1 MVVDVTKNFAEHHKV
16 TCENGQ
22 VKRDVVTRTE
32 ETRKAVVR
40 AMGGSLDFTLK
51 IGNTTWSKSAAGF
64 STTTLYNTYAG
75 SINPEAVLAEFEV
88 TGWEPTLNNISVTV
102 DGKDNLGIYEIGIP
116 KAGDF
121 PMMMAFDLDHEW
133 SNERVSIP
141 ASWLS
146 AR

>member
-51 IGNTTWSKSAAGF
+51 IGNTTWSKSA
-64 STTTLYNTYAG
+64 
-75 SINPEAVLAEFEV
+75 
-88 TGWEPTLNNISVTV
+88 
-102 DGKDNLGIYEIGIP
+102 
-116 KAGDF
+116 
-121 PMMMAFDLDHEW
+121 
-133 SNERVSIP
+133 
-141 ASWLS
+141 
-146 AR
+146 